1 MGVVDEKI
9 KTASEEAILEYE
21 RHMYNH
27 DFHRITYVLD
37 DYIRLLNKHYANN
50 IKKAEEEGGEALRD
64 QLLTDCF
71 YGIKTALLLL
81 HPIAPTGCET
91 VREYVGLSEKVYD
104 WNYAFAD
111 MKDVLAN
118 PTGETKFLPPRFDFF
133 LRHESQLAEMQE
145 K

>member
-1 MGVVDEKI
+1 
-9 KTASEEAILEYE
+9 
-21 RHMYNH
+21 MYNH

-37 DYIRLLNKHYANN
+37 DYIRLLNKHFANN
-50 IKKAEEEGGEALRD
+50 IKSAEAEGGEAVRT

-81 HPIAPTGCET
+81 HPIAPTGCDV
-91 VREYVGLSEKVYD
+91 VREYVGLTEKVYD

-111 MKDVLAN
+111 MKDVLESADAK
-118 PTGETKFLPPRFDFF
+118 TKFLPPRFDFF
-133 LRHESQLAEMQE
+133 VRHESQLADLQA